1 MLSVSCNDDFLD
13 RQPLDQV
20 NNETFWET
28 ENHLRVYNNTFYHLA
43 RIESATP
50 ILMGHDQG
58 FESQSRSGW
67 YLDGMADNTA
77 NRAGRGEIFQRI
89 RAGKHITPNNPDLFG
104 YKGWNFLRAI
114 NIGLENY
121 GKANVT
127 EEVRN
132 KYIAEARFLRGWF
145 YADKVS
151 KYGDV
156 QWVDKGLT
164 TEDEEILNGTRD
176 DREFVMEK
184 VLEDINFATENLPND
199 WGDGGAPGAKRS
211 G

>member
-1 MLSVSCNDDFLD
+1 MKKNILKIYLAVVATMLSASCNDDFLD

-28 ENHLRVYNNTFYHLA
+28 ENHLRVYNNGFYHLA

-77 NRAGRGEIFQRI
+77 NRAGRGELFQRI

-156 QWVDKGLT
+156 QWV
-164 TEDEEILNGTRD
+164 E
-176 DREFVMEK
+176 
-184 VLEDINFATENLPND
+184 
-199 WGDGGAPGAKRS
+199 
-211 G
+211 